1 MGTENS
7 LSYHHY
13 IKVIHR
19 NVFTCIVYARDIF
32 IYKVTTVITT
42 HSINSKILLKKFKLR
57 ESLENSEGKQTWVF
71 ISRVNTYF
79 NYVLVKACTFLM
91 KEKKI
96 KQIGLGLGKI
106 HWEDK
111 GRCEREVVH
120 SPLPPHI
127 HCLASDP

>member
-1 MGTENS
+1 MENS

-19 NVFTCIVYARDIF
+19 HVFTCIVYARDIF

-71 ISRVNTYF
+71 ISLVNTYF

-91 KEKKI
+91 KKKI
-96 KQIGLGLGKI
+96 KQIGLGLRKI

-111 GRCEREVVH
+111 GRCEREVVR

-127 HCLASDP
+127 HCLASDL